1 MKFKRIFTHHP
12 FFIKLLHWEYWS
24 FHTIYF
30 FLYPIYVGLCIR
42 AGLRYFFT
50 ASNPTIAYGGFLME
64 QKHEIYPLI
73 PAQLYPAFFLAKTG
87 TPANDILS
95 MVEERMFSFPLIAK
109 PNIGMQGKAVKK
121 IKDKEELI
129 NYAQI
134 STVDFLVQQL
144 SPYQHEVGIFYV
156 RMPNETNG
164 RVTGIVAKEPMKV
177 TGNGISTLYQ
187 LIMEE
192 PRYILQINALQQMY
206 GAGLQS
212 ILGNGEEKILA
223 PYGNH
228 VRGSKFLDWS
238 FKIDETLSK
247 NIDSACKN
255 IDGFYFGRMDI
266 MYNNW
271 DDLRTTSDFHI
282 IELNGAGSD
291 PTHMF
296 DPSHSL
302 LFAWKE
308 IVKHWF
314 LLWRVSKQNYAKGH
328 RFMTLKEGS
337 VMFKQNKEL
346 VAKLNDMAKKL

>member
-12 FFIKLLHWEYWS
+12 FFIRLFHWEYWS

-30 FLYPIYVGLCIR
+30 FLYPVYVWFCIR
-42 AGLRYFFT
+42 AGFRYFFS

-73 PAQLYPAFFLAKTG
+73 PAQLYPAFFLVKTG
-87 TPANDILS
+87 TPANDILLLIQ
-95 MVEERMFSFPLIAK
+95 EHGFSFPIIAK

-121 IKDKEELI
+121 INNTEELI
-129 NYAQI
+129 HYAQI
-134 STVDFLVQQL
+134 STVDFLVQTL
-144 SPYQHEVGIFYV
+144 SPYEEEVGIFYV

-177 TGNGISTLYQ
+177 TGNGVSTLYE
-187 LIMEE
+187 LILQE
-192 PRYILQINALQQMY
+192 PRYILQINALQQMH

-212 ILGNGEEKILA
+212 VLAKGEEKILA

-228 VRGSKFLDWS
+228 ARGSKFLDWS
-238 FKIDETLSK
+238 FKIDEALSA
-247 NIDSACKN
+247 NIDAACKK
-255 IDGFYFGRMDI
+255 IDGFYYGRMDI

-271 DDLRTTSDFHI
+271 EDLRTTSNFHI

-291 PTHMF
+291 PTHIY

-308 IVKHWF
+308 IVRHWL
-314 LLWRVSKQNYAKGH
+314 LLWRVSKQNHAKGH
-328 RFMTLKEGS
+328 RYMTLKEGS
-337 VMFKQNKEL
+337 LMFQQNKQL
-346 VAKLNDMAKKL
+346 VMRLDEMSKKL